1 MSKKSKKMG
10 LGKRLWHSITEP
22 IPDDNEDQNSEQIPL
37 AYDLK
42 GSSAPTAESA
52 AKDTSSSVSAS
63 AATQSTEAA
72 TEIPADSAAPQTRAA
87 MREARESAAAQ
98 SQATASQ
105 QGTTATVIESAVSE
119 ATKVDANAK
128 SQVTKPVAPA
138 KAHSAQATITPRQA
152 AKSAPRASVSEAV
165 IEPDLVAESAGKQ
178 QGRVVRAAAPKSAE
192 DPDAATS
199 TISLAN
205 STARVATGRK
215 SQAAAATNAVSG
227 QGQPVISVNGAEH
240 PDSDET
246 TPELPLSREE
256 LYGDQQPNGGSEA
269 PRQRRDEVDV
279 EPMSRLARHGENE
292 SDETLTEATSEN
304 PHLKKKGSRPH
315 QKPKQRKNGK
325 LVATGVVLLIV
336 AALGAFFMFNRAK
349 TTEANARTNAET
361 VVKDIYTSSA
371 QRDLRAD
378 ASKAKLAQLQTYI
391 DEMKQ
396 SDSKTALQTQ
406 HDNAAKMLKIRQ
418 RYDGLYNTDKLVKA
432 SVTMADVTN
441 AQNAITDS
449 GLKTRKTYF
458 TKKYDKKLTAT
469 AKIVKPVRKADAE
482 FKKLYNSK
490 DKLKS
495 SVSTSDLDKVLKHL
509 KAYRTKS
516 QLAADDYKRLTTD
529 RKALAKK
536 EHSAATSAANAV
548 SSSSSSYSEPESSS
562 YSSDES
568 SSSSDTTYSST
579 TDTTSGNDT
588 GTTSTDSSSSTTY
601 YDNNDYSSSSS
612 SSTSYGTDNTTS
624 SSTDTSDSTGVS
636 TYSSSN

>member
-1 MSKKSKKMG
+1 MG

-42 GSSAPTAESA
+42 GSSASTAESA
-52 AKDTSSSVSAS
+52 GKATASSVSAS
-63 AATQSTEAA
+63 AAAQSTEAVN
-72 TEIPADSAAPQTRAA
+72 EVPAESSAPQTRAA

-98 SQATASQ
+98 SASQ
-105 QGTTATVIESAVSE
+105 AGTTATVTESAVSE
-119 ATKVDANAK
+119 APQVETNAK
-128 SQVTKPVAPA
+128 SQATKPVTPA
-138 KAHSAQATITPRQA
+138 KATITPRQA

-205 STARVATGRK
+205 STARVAAGRK

-269 PRQRRDEVDV
+269 PRQRRDEVDI

-292 SDETLTEATSEN
+292 PNEALNDETSEN

-371 QRDLRAD
+371 QRDIRAD

-406 HDNAAKMLKIRQ
+406 HDNAAKMLKVRQ
-418 RYDGLYNTDKLVKA
+418 QYDGLYNTDKLVKA

-441 AQNAITDS
+441 AQKAITDS

-458 TKKYDKKLTAT
+458 AKKYDKKLTAT

-490 DKLKS
+490 DKLKG

-509 KAYRTKS
+509 KPYRTKA

-562 YSSDES
+562 YSSDDS

-588 GTTSTDSSSSTTY
+588 GTTSTNSSSTSTY
-601 YDNNDYSSSSS
+601 YDNNDYSSSNS

-624 SSTDTSDSTGVS
+624 SSTDSSDSTGVS